1 MEYIPDN
8 LLEWFIVPLLL
19 YMFIFWLRDKL
30 NILHMPL
37 ADLIAL
43 IVIADIAMAIHFED
57 LQGIFAR
64 IHLAAPDSRWDCV
77 KLAVTGFFAIYW
89 LVNCIERRILRVTLH
104 HISVGLVHHPWPHY
118 KSAMETF
125 KSPRF
130 RRFAFRWALS
140 FAVTAAIF
148 ALHALALSLQPLGF
162 LGKLIRIQSIDPQLQ
177 AALLTVGTFFVF
189 IVVAVLLTAGRVF
202 RYSEIPIAWT
212 FTEDELNGNQD
223 PSHLARFLGCF
234 LSRS

>member
-43 IVIADIAMAIHFED
+43 IVIANIAMAIHFED
-57 LQGIFAR
+57 LRGIFAH
-64 IHLAAPDSRWDCV
+64 IHLAAPESRSDCIR
-77 KLAVTGFFAIYW
+77 LAVIGVVVIFW

-118 KSAMETF
+118 ESAIETF

-130 RRFAFRWALS
+130 RRFTFRWALG
-140 FAVTAAIF
+140 FAVTAAVL
-148 ALHALALSLQPLGF
+148 ALHALALSLPPLGF
-162 LGKLIRIQSIDPQLQ
+162 VGKLIQIQAINPQFQ
-177 AALLTVGTFFVF
+177 AVLLTVGTFIVFVA
-189 IVVAVLLTAGRVF
+189 IAVLLTAARVF
-202 RYSEIPIAWT
+202 RYSETPIEWT
-212 FTEDELNGNQD
+212 FKEDELNGNQE
-223 PSHLARFLGCF
+223 PSHLARLLGCF
-234 LSRS
+234 WNRS